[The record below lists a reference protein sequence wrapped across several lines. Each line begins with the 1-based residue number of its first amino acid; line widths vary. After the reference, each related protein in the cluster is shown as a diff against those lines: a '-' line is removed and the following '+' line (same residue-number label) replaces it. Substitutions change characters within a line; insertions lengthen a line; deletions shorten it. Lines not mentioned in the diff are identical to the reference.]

1 MSVRCNLFKPL
12 SSPTGEFY
20 MFAQFAEDIAKQTTD
35 NTAYR
40 VSPSRF
46 AVMNLNLSGLDGI
59 DDRSEVDQG
68 SQGIINDY
76 NHAIAKVFQNY
87 FENVYSIIRADS
99 NWKPSYLNNILWT
112 TLWKYNMIKKVE
124 HSVPETNT
132 SYYTY
137 DELKYIGDIPFYN
150 SRDVDSMVYNEIYCH
165 IPISEKEYR
174 YVVESND
181 VSTRAWRGSGD
192 TISGWTTANY
202 PTQADIDIKPLYD
215 TTNRE
220 YNIIGEEG
228 LIPLELYTSV
238 NNQQDI
244 QEEYRIEQ
252 DSSSYQFNSIIVFYD
267 IYDISNPSRPT
278 EIYRNIPMG
287 IYFTGVINHI
297 DDIYSFT
304 NTATKYVSND
314 DTFGQ
319 GSSYGVRIM
328 TRYTPTPNSNVYFT
342 DVSGDQDTASLAVMM
357 GELGDTLTEIREM
370 VRNTTS
376 YSQDIKDH
384 LAMFKNN
391 RTNVPYIRKV
401 NGQDIWFVNGRNTG
415 VRAN

>member
-59 DDRSEVDQG
+59 DDRSEVDQS

-87 FENVYSIIRADS
+87 FENAYSIIRADS
-99 NWKPSYLNNILWT
+99 NWKPSCLNNILWT

-181 VSTRAWRGSGD
+181 VNTRTWRGNED

-215 TTNRE
+215 TINRE

-244 QEEYRIEQ
+244 QEEYRIGQ

-297 DDIYSFT
+297 DDTYSFT

-370 VRNTTS
+370 VRNTSS

-401 NGQDIWFVNGRNTG
+401 NGRDIWFVNGRNTG

>member
-87 FENVYSIIRADS
+87 FENAYSIIRADS

-181 VSTRAWRGSGD
+181 VNTRTWRGSGD

-297 DDIYSFT
+297 DDTYSFT

-328 TRYTPTPNSNVYFT
+328 TRYAPTPNSNVYFT

-415 VRAN
+415 ARAN

>member
-1 MSVRCNLFKPL
+1 
-12 SSPTGEFY
+12 

-46 AVMNLNLSGLDGI
+46 AVMNLNLSELDGV
-59 DDRSEVDQG
+59 DDRSEVGQS
-68 SQGIINDY
+68 SQEIINDY

-87 FENVYSIIRADS
+87 FENAYSIIRTDS

-132 SYYTY
+132 MYYTY

-181 VSTRAWRGSGD
+181 VSTRTWRGSED

-220 YNIIGEEG
+220 YNIIDEEG

-244 QEEYRIEQ
+244 QEEYRVEQ

-297 DDIYSFT
+297 DDTYSFT

-314 DTFGQ
+314 DAFGQ

-370 VRNTTS
+370 VRNTSS

-391 RTNVPYIRKV
+391 RTNVPYIRRV

>member
-68 SQGIINDY
+68 SQGVINDY

-87 FENVYSIIRADS
+87 FENAYSIIRADS

-181 VSTRAWRGSGD
+181 VNTRTWRGSGD

-244 QEEYRIEQ
+244 QEEYRIGQ

-297 DDIYSFT
+297 GDTYSFT

-415 VRAN
+415 ARAN